1 MISNNEAYRA
11 DNTMRELIRDNS
23 LLLMAIS
30 RFDIP
35 LGFGDK
41 TIATV
46 CSEHDVDCPT
56 FLAVANFISGR
67 PSDDSH
73 VNVTAMTEYLRRAH
87 SYFLEFILPN
97 IRRKLLDALDCSG
110 ADKVALLILKFF
122 DEYVGEVRL
131 HMEYENDT
139 VFVYIDKLLS
149 GNRMDDG
156 FSIKAFAAHH
166 QRMES
171 KLNELKDILI
181 RYCPANN
188 HDMLNS
194 VLFDIINCEQDLAS
208 HCSVEDHLLVPAVI
222 KLEKAIAEHRVP
234 DNLREETSD
243 NTKSATGD
251 DLSAREKEIITA
263 IALGMSNKEI
273 ADSLCISVHTAATHR
288 RNISTKLGIHS
299 AAGLTIFAIVN
310 KLVDIKD
317 IKSIK

>member
-1 MISNNEAYRA
+1 
-11 DNTMRELIRDNS
+11 MRELIRDNS